1 MAKKST
7 ADSGFEVTNVLT
19 MPDISAKKILLVDD
33 EADILHLLETV
44 LRKEGFTHIYKASSG
59 RQGIELCRSEQPDII
74 LLDIMLPDMDGFEVC
89 RLLRDMTVAP
99 ILFLSAKNEDTDKI
113 LGLGL
118 GGDDYITK
126 PFSPKEVAYRMKA
139 YFRRHQY
146 FQKKD
151 ELPVY
156 SFGDIEIDEKR
167 GEVRKS
173 GKPVS
178 LTAKEYQLLLFLA
191 RHPNQIFSKS
201 KLYEAVWG
209 EEYFGYDNTIM
220 VHIRHLREKL
230 EDNPSAPVHVLTIRG
245 LGYKLRDGSAGV

>member
-1 MAKKST
+1 
-7 ADSGFEVTNVLT
+7 

-44 LRKEGFTHIYKASSG
+44 LKKEGFIHIYKAFNG
-59 RQGIELCRSEQPDII
+59 RESIELCRREQPDII
-74 LLDIMLPDMDGFEVC
+74 VLDIMLPDMNGFEVC
-89 RLLRDMTVAP
+89 QILRDMTVAP
-99 ILFLSAKNEDTDKI
+99 ILFLSAKSEDMDKI

-126 PFSPKEVAYRMKA
+126 PFSPKEVAYRIKA

-146 FQKKD
+146 FHKKD
-151 ELPVY
+151 EMPVY
-156 SFGDIEIDEKR
+156 SFGDIEVDEKR
-167 GEVRKS
+167 AEVRKS
-173 GKPVS
+173 GKLVS

-230 EDNPSAPVHVLTIRG
+230 EDNPSAPVYVLTIRG
-245 LGYKLRDGSAGV
+245 LGYKLRDGSAGL